1 MPMTKEQEN
10 ELKKLQERINFL
22 KDLLCDPKRI
32 AAGDF
37 SRKEIREEIHDLEK
51 FINSRKTK

>member
-1 MPMTKEQEN
+1 MRKKQTTD
-10 ELKKLQERINFL
+10 ELKILQERIDFL

-37 SRKEIREEIHDLEK
+37 SRDEIREEIHDIKK
-51 FINSRKTK
+51 FITKTKER